1 MRLSR
6 SRSLLLVVDVQSR
19 LLPAIAQGEDCL
31 AQVQWLMQVAEKLQ
45 VPVLATEHCPEHLG
59 VSHDTLR
66 GLLPE
71 SAILPKRHFSAVP
84 DGLLAFHPESQRE
97 QWVVTGTEAHV
108 CVLQTVLGLLA
119 AGRHVYVV
127 AEAVGSRRDA
137 DRQLALERMR
147 QAGAIVVSREMVAF
161 EWLESADAPEFRT
174 VLREFLR

>member
-19 LLPAIAQGEDCL
+19 LLPAIDRGDDCL
-31 AQVQWLMQVAEKLQ
+31 AQVQWLMNVAARLQ

-59 VSHDTLR
+59 ASHPAIR

-71 SAILPKRHFSAVP
+71 DAILAKRHFSAVP

-108 CVLQTVLGLLA
+108 CVLQTALGLLA
-119 AGRHVYVV
+119 AGRQVYVV
-127 AEAVGSRRDA
+127 AEAVGSRRDD
-137 DRQLALERMR
+137 DRQLALERLR
-147 QAGAIVVSREMVAF
+147 QAGAVVVSREMVAF
-161 EWLESADAPEFRT
+161 EWLETADAPEFRNL
-174 VLREFLR
+174 LREFIR